1 MYLLIFTLKTW
12 QIDITP
18 FPTNPRGKAKEI
30 AEDSIIY
37 IYINPVVQ
45 RFGMLILAFLVG
57 FLRCLEAQW
66 IFDT

>member
-37 IYINPVVQ
+37 INPVVQ